1 MKDQRLPF
9 TPGTSCVSPSGCG
22 PVKKSR
28 TASAPCLCQRN
39 MFLSLLPEAASVND
53 NYNFLTAPAP
63 LDLRLTAQNVVT
75 VYGVTCNKASSF
87 VVKNAL
93 LAFTKDAL
101 LCYTKYLGWSGDKVP
116 DSRIRLRKHNL
127 RLAGCSNRRW
137 VGTILQDSVHLYK
150 KKKHRAAAS
159 QA

>member
-1 MKDQRLPF
+1 MSD
-9 TPGTSCVSPSGCG
+9 VSKMHEIFC
-22 PVKKSR
+22 KQNFH
-28 TASAPCLCQRN
+28 A
-39 MFLSLLPEAASVND
+39 LLTLE
-53 NYNFLTAPAP
+53 
-63 LDLRLTAQNVVT
+63 
-75 VYGVTCNKASSF
+75 SSF

-150 KKKHRAAAS
+150 KKKHRAVAS